1 MAGWALI
8 GIAGEAY
15 FRLTVPFMIT
25 DGPFT
30 FTPKVGKTWLPN
42 AEIRHTNRLDFW
54 TVSPIN
60 SLGFVD
66 REPISPEHAAASC
79 HIAMTGDSFV
89 EAVQVPIADKFHVRL
104 EELAARKLSHLNV
117 TTSAFGLTNTGQIN
131 QLPFYDQFARRLRP
145 DLLVLVFVPNDFM
158 DNSPPLSAL
167 ISGRDPDRDAYLTVA
182 REPDGTFRHRPPD
195 PGWWENTLPRLPP
208 LPKSWLQALWADVT
222 EESWA
227 ASWLDTKMSVMFPP
241 DAERQDP
248 QLIAWAEFLSRRPSY
263 ASLLDGWRPT
273 TRGNIR
279 PMFAKKNL
287 PPVFE
292 EALEFT
298 AFALDQFKARA
309 ERDGVS
315 LAILAV
321 HLMGRGDNLPLFER
335 MNAMAEARGIP
346 VIDQHNYI
354 VRQGGRLQDAN
365 FAHDFHWNATG
376 HRWAAEALLES
387 LKQNQEVCAARKAF
401 EPVPSLRPYYL
412 AAYESIAAGEP
423 AARSDFD
430 LYLGENT
437 LTYLKS
443 PCGAPDTQAPFFLH
457 VVPEDVEDLPAHRR
471 QYGFD
476 NLDFH
481 YDGYGSMPA
490 LVFGGR
496 CMVERRLPEYPIAS
510 IRTGQYTP
518 GEGQIWKAEFPV
530 RAVRGEAAARSA
542 PGRAPGR

>member
-1 MAGWALI
+1 M
-8 GIAGEAY
+8 
-15 FRLTVPFMIT
+15 R
-25 DGPFT
+25 
-30 FTPKVGKTWLPN
+30 KPN
-42 AEIRHTNRLDFW
+42 AEIRYTNGLDFW
-54 TVSPIN
+54 TISRTN
-60 SLGFVD
+60 SLGFPD
-66 REPISPEHAAASC
+66 REPPSSERAAASC
-79 HIAMTGDSFV
+79 HIAMIGDSFV

-104 EELAARKLSHLNV
+104 EELAARELPNLSV
-117 TTSAFGLTNTGQIN
+117 TTSAFGHSGSGQIN
-131 QLPFYDQFARRLRP
+131 QLPFYDQFARRLHP
-145 DLLVLVFVPNDFM
+145 DLLVLVFVPNDFWE
-158 DNSPPLSAL
+158 NSPPLLSAL
-167 ISGRDPDRDAYLTVA
+167 LSGRDPDRGA
-182 REPDGTFRHRPPD
+182 RHTTAARKADGTIELRPPD
-195 PGWWENTLPRLPP
+195 PGFRANWLPRLPP
-208 LPKSWLQALWADVT
+208 SPKPWPRALWARVT
-222 EESWA
+222 EASWF
-227 ASWLDTKMSVMFPP
+227 ASWLDANISVVFPP
-241 DAERQDP
+241 DAEREDP
-248 QLIAWAEFLSRRPSY
+248 QLIAWAELLSRRPGY
-263 ASLLDGWRPT
+263 ASLLNEWRPT
-273 TRGNIR
+273 TRRAIR
-279 PMFAKKNL
+279 RTFAKRN
-287 PPVFE
+287 PPPIFE

-412 AAYESIAAGEP
+412 ASYESIAAGEP

-443 PCGAPDTQAPFFLH
+443 PCGAPDTQAHFFLH
-457 VVPEDVEDLPAHRR
+457 IVPEDVQDLPAHRR

-481 YDGYGSMPA
+481 DDDDGSMPA
-490 LVFGGR
+490 LVFGGK